1 MSLCSLQK
9 HCTAEVSHLIN
20 NLYCSQKLKWLISNR
35 LVWKMWLAA
44 AWLVSCFS
52 WRCQQNQNEIA
63 QTFKIATLS
72 FDSFVLF
79 HIKWLILKIFCFIS
93 WYFHGALRFIAYIEN
108 KIKPAQKL
116 GHSRLIYE
124 GFLGSTGLYPLWLI
138 VINETKKNDF

>member
-1 MSLCSLQK
+1 MKSKYVIIRIYNSWHNESVSLCSLQK

-108 KIKPAQKL
+108 KTSSKAWP
-116 GHSRLIYE
+116 
-124 GFLGSTGLYPLWLI
+124 F
-138 VINETKKNDF
+138 